1 METRIKIIKYSLDA
15 IIVTLFPVLIV
26 CDVPLAIAM
35 WSSIPCYFLS
45 NIKEKLNKYGN

>member
-35 WSSIPCYFLS
+35 WSSIPCYGLTLLKQKI
-45 NIKEKLNKYGN
+45 NAK